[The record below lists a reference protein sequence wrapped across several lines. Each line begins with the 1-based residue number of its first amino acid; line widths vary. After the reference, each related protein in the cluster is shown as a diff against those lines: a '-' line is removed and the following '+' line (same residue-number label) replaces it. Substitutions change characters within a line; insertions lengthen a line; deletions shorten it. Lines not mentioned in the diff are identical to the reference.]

1 MGAVPPGR
9 PSQWAK
15 LLCFQKG
22 RRGTAGQKNSWPSS
36 GTHTPGGV
44 PGRSLGYISPLFH
57 SGVFSH
63 LSRFL
68 CAQAARPPLSLSQRK
83 WAKKRSRGNPL
94 PYTSIWKL
102 SSLRCRKLAQK
113 GRDGEY
119 SPLGEPPPVFLGKLL
134 GNAKA
139 SPTKSFV
146 NLFKGCRV
154 SGQRPDSR
162 SAERETPFCP

>member
-1 MGAVPPGR
+1 MRGRATCPVFTHLKVSSTFSKVVGCRDNVLTRVP
-9 PSQWAK
+9 QNAK
-15 LLCFQKG
+15 HLFVRKG
-22 RRGTAGQKNSWPSS
+22 RRGTAGQKNSRPGS

-94 PYTSIWKL
+94 MYFW
-102 SSLRCRKLAQK
+102 
-113 GRDGEY
+113 DGEY
-119 SPLGEPPPVFLGKLL
+119 SPLRIPLPSFLGSHQPTHRLFSGRLL
-134 GNAKA
+134 AANLPKKVGGDGNIL
-139 SPTKSFV
+139 P
-146 NLFKGCRV
+146 
-154 SGQRPDSR
+154 
-162 SAERETPFCP
+162 

>member
-68 CAQAARPPLSLSQRK
+68 CAQAAWPPLSLSQRK
-83 WAKKRSRGNPL
+83 WAKKRSRVEPASIYKYMEAIKFALPQTCPKRQGRGIFPLENP
-94 PYTSIWKL
+94 S
-102 SSLRCRKLAQK
+102 
-113 GRDGEY
+113 
-119 SPLGEPPPVFLGKLL
+119 PVFLDRLL
-134 GNAKA
+134 GNTKA
-139 SPTKSFV
+139 S
-146 NLFKGCRV
+146 
-154 SGQRPDSR
+154 SGVIGV
-162 SAERETPFCP
+162 